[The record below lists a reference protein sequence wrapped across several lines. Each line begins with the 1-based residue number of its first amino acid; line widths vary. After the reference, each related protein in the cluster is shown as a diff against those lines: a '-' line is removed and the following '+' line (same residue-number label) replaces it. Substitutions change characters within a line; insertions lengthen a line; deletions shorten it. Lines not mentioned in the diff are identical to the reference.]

1 MPAPRPPGQPPRRP
15 ALPNS
20 RPAPRSRYSHLV
32 FDADRFFAEKDYLQ
46 AGRIYQEALKEAPPG
61 ETHALIQLCR
71 CTRKQARKAQKRED
85 FVQVRQLLENMLNWE
100 RVTPHLKALDYFALA
115 EACLELGDLVASREA
130 LDLCLGLQ
138 PELLEAQRLGRRLQS
153 EELARQ
159 LGQL

>member
-1 MPAPRPPGQPPRRP
+1 MVAPRPPGQPPRRP
-15 ALPNS
+15 GLPGS
-20 RPAPRSRYSHLV
+20 KPSPRSRYSHLI
-32 FDADRFFAEKDYLQ
+32 FDADRLFAEKEYVQ

-61 ETHALIQLCR
+61 ETHALSQLCR

-85 FVQVRQLLENMLNWE
+85 FAQVRQLLENMLSWE

-115 EACLELGDLVASREA
+115 EACLELGDLAASRQALDRCLALQPDLAEA
-130 LDLCLGLQ
+130 L
-138 PELLEAQRLGRRLQS
+138 RLGRRLQS